1 MNKWILFFWG
11 GGGGG
16 VLEWFFFLVFLIST
30 RYKAT
35 LSAMKK
41 CDFIRGVTSLD
52 WDNLVVFYYLSAS
65 GIWPDKKGG
74 LWWEG
79 PYKKGG
85 LWWEGPYKKG
95 GLWWEGPYKKETTVF
110 PIWKEYGVCA
120 DYALY
125 NPELFIIFKIYFSV
139 HYVYVLKALFQEIHS
154 HKTKLRFISPTHLSW
169 F

>member
-1 MNKWILFFWG
+1 MWINGFCFFW
-11 GGGGG
+11 GG
-16 VLEWFFFLVFLIST
+16 VLEWILDKGFTSSSWNFDVGRGPGMNFFLVFLLST
-30 RYKAT
+30 RYKVT

-52 WDNLVVFYYLSAS
+52 WDNLVVFYYLSDS

-79 PYKKGG
+79 PYKR
-85 LWWEGPYKKG
+85 
-95 GLWWEGPYKKETTVF
+95 ETTVF

-139 HYVYVLKALFQEIHS
+139 HNVYVLKALFQEIHS
-154 HKTKLRFISPTHLSW
+154 HN
-169 F
+169 